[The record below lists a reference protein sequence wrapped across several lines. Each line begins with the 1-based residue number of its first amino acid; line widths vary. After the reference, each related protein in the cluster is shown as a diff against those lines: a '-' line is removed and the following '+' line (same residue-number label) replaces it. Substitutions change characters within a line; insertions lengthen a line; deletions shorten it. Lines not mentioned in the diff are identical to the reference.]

1 LADEAAERLGHES
14 LDAASRRRKARK
26 IQAILERDRSLV
38 GAHVLEIGVGSG
50 HISAYLAEVVGSE
63 GAVRG
68 VDVRDSR
75 VTADGYAFTL
85 VEDAHLPFEDA
96 SFDVVLS
103 NHVIEHVG
111 AHRNQLVHLQEMGRV
126 LRPTGVAYLA
136 TPNRWTLMEPHFH
149 LPFLSWL
156 PERARTPYV
165 RLARKGPAYD
175 CELLS
180 RRALLDLVR
189 EAGLHAE
196 DRTVEAIRLMAELE
210 PLGPLARGY
219 ATAPDAVHRAL
230 LPVVP
235 TAILL
240 LSHPR

>member
-1 LADEAAERLGHES
+1 LPDEAIERQGYS
-14 LDAASRRRKARK
+14 PLDAASRRRKAVK
-26 IQAILERDRSLV
+26 IQAILERERSLA
-38 GAHVLEIGVGSG
+38 GASVLEIGVGSG

-63 GAVRG
+63 GTVQG

-75 VTADGYAFTL
+75 VTDDGYEFTL
-85 VEDAHLPFEDA
+85 VEDARLPFAEA
-96 SFDVVLS
+96 SFEIVVS

-111 AHRNQLVHLQEMGRV
+111 ARREQLVHLQEIGRV
-126 LRPTGVAYLA
+126 LRPEGVAYLA
-136 TPNRWTLMEPHFH
+136 TPSRWTVMEPHFH

-165 RLARKGPAYD
+165 RLARKGTVYD

-180 RRALLDLVR
+180 RRSLLELVR
-189 EAGLHAE
+189 EAGLRA
-196 DRTVEAIRLMAELE
+196 DDQTLEALRFMTDNE
-210 PLGPLARGY
+210 PLGPLGRAY
-219 ATAPDAVHRAL
+219 AAAPDAVHRAL

-235 TAILL
+235 TSILL